1 MDMSNKG
8 KWEWFKFETKRLAI
22 ETGKSMSKT
31 SKLKQKEILKRI
43 NIGLLCGKTNASEE
57 ELTEL
62 NSLQKQLDEIYLEK
76 ASGAFV
82 RSRARWIEEG
92 EKNTT
97 YFYGLEKSR

>member
-1 MDMSNKG
+1 
-8 KWEWFKFETKRLAI
+8 
-22 ETGKSMSKT
+22 MSKI

-43 NIGLLCGKTNASEE
+43 NILCGKINASEE

-82 RSRARWIEEG
+82 RSRAR
-92 EKNTT
+92 
-97 YFYGLEKSR
+97 